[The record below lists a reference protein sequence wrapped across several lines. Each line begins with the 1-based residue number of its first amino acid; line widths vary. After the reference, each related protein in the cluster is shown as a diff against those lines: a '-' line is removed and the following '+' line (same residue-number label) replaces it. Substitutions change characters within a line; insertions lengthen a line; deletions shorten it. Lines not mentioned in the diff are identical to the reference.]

1 VTLSAH
7 WPTSDHVVDERM
19 PWGDD
24 PERTEPILRR
34 IEQGPPRI

>member
-1 VTLSAH
+1 
-7 WPTSDHVVDERM
+7 M

-24 PERTEPILRR
+24 LQRTEPILRR